1 MRAGALG
8 QEEICVSLSRQV
20 LHSSYIAVPY
30 IRARKSCC
38 NDTPWTVRI
47 CFEFIFSSEDPMR
60 RPIFILKVSVLCLL
74 FLYGRQ
80 IVEGQT
86 VGASVNEASLSAVA
100 VVLAGDEEGNV
111 SKLASALVVEPNGV
125 LLVPYHVV
133 RDAKQLQ
140 VRLKSGEIFD
150 DVSLLNYDA
159 RRDVAAIKIQTS
171 GLSTMSPAESDDNE
185 NQDGFVVTHR
195 PEELW
200 SSTKATYGTSRMAD
214 TVPGAGEG
222 FRVVEVGAA
231 IAAHTDG
238 GILFRR
244 DGRPFA
250 LITTDF
256 ATPTN
261 QTFAVP
267 VASVTGLATKG
278 QTRSFGNGVAL
289 KLPTTAALNAAKN
302 PSKDPKDLLLISKT
316 VFVETNTTFFK
327 EQQLIA
333 ELNKRKAPKDW
344 GWTFITG
351 SWDARNKADLV
362 IELDHQILTF
372 NFSYAI
378 RHRRS
383 SVMIAAGTVTIADG
397 ASGAPKMVDKIIKDL
412 YKVRGETPTKK

>member
-1 MRAGALG
+1 
-8 QEEICVSLSRQV
+8 
-20 LHSSYIAVPY
+20 
-30 IRARKSCC
+30 
-38 NDTPWTVRI
+38 
-47 CFEFIFSSEDPMR
+47 MR
-60 RPIFILKVSVLCLL
+60 RPILILQISVLCLL
-74 FLYGRQ
+74 FLYGQQ
-80 IVEGQT
+80 IIEGQT
-86 VGASVNEASLSAVA
+86 VGPSVSDASLSAVA

-111 SKLASALVVEPNGV
+111 SKLASALVIDRDGI

-133 RDAKQLQ
+133 KDAKQLQ

-171 GLSTMSPAESDDNE
+171 GLPTIPPAESDDAE
-185 NQDGFVVTHR
+185 NQEGFVVTHR

-200 SSTKATYGTSRMAD
+200 SSMKATFGTSKMAD
-214 TVPGAGEG
+214 KVPGAGEG
-222 FRVVEVGAA
+222 FRVVEIGVP
-231 IAAHTDG
+231 IAANTDG

-267 VASVTGLATKG
+267 VASVTGLATKA
-278 QTRSFGNGVAL
+278 QTRSFGNGVTL
-289 KLPTTAALNAAKN
+289 KLPTMAALRAAKN
-302 PSKDPKDLLLISKT
+302 PSKDPKDLLMFSKT

-327 EQQLIA
+327 EQQLVA
-333 ELNKRKAPKDW
+333 ELNKRKEPKDW

-351 SWDARNKADLV
+351 TWDARNKADLV

-397 ASGAPKMVDKIIKDL
+397 ASGAPKMVDKILQDL
-412 YKVRGETPTKK
+412 YKVRGEASAKK